1 MSYILTKVS
10 NGDFYLSKLQQL
22 HINVKLIDNLNLGA
36 DKGKPDWRCFKDFM
50 AREGPIKK
58 ELVIRLLR
66 DAISVLSK

>member
-1 MSYILTKVS
+1 MATYNYAKYNKCKYVR
-10 NGDFYLSKLQQL
+10 F
-22 HINVKLIDNLNLGA
+22 INNVNVGA